1 MGQFCARA
9 PSVGSLPRR
18 PDCRCELDGEWCR
31 SKDACERRYGK
42 MTTPG
47 QADPE
52 VPSVEYGLI
61 RAHVL
66 ASLGTLLISVAFGLV
81 VATKFSVPEFLGG
94 HSWLT
99 WGRLRYNHTQGIL
112 FGWLGN
118 AFLAFVYYAVPR
130 LANRPVSSRNLGWLL
145 FWIWNCAVVFP
156 GWVLVAAGFS
166 QPLEW
171 AEFPLVVDAFVV
183 LAFVLMVS
191 EFVLPFLKA
200 RLSDLYVSAWYI
212 IGGIIFTMLAYPVG
226 NLVPELVPGAR
237 GAAFSGLWI
246 HDAVGL
252 YVTPYALAIAYY
264 VIPATT
270 RRAIFSHF
278 LSMVGFWLLFFT
290 YPLNGTHHYVYS
302 AIPMAAQKGAIVA
315 SVYLGMAV
323 ILVVTNHL
331 LSLRGNSGTASKDLP
346 LRFVWFGVVSYLVVS
361 LQGSVQALMPVNRF
375 IHFTDWVIGHSHLA
389 MIGFASFIALGGIAH
404 LWQRIPGTRYNERM
418 MNWSF
423 WLLAVGLT
431 LMVADLTIAGLVE
444 AQLWESSAPWMESVR
459 AVASYW
465 LVRTFSGLPILAGFV
480 LFWTSLLSGPRPSA
494 ATAAVSRETS
504 EHIPAAEGDASTS
517 HEAPSSRRFSYA
529 HAVIFGAGVGFFA
542 LSFLVLAI
550 LPGKELENEI
560 ERVAPVTMPTLSASE
575 QRGRVVY
582 GREGCAYCHTQQI
595 RSVAADVRRFGAPT
609 EPWETKYDYPQLWG
623 TRRIGPDL
631 SREFNLHPR
640 DWQLTHLY
648 DPRLVVR
655 DSVMPPYP
663 WLFNG
668 SPGQPTQE
676 ALDLLVYIE
685 SLGRARHLSGFER
698 QALVS
703 SVQPET
709 LDMAMASEPS
719 AKATA
724 PNVPIAM
731 KGGNSISAP
740 VLHPASEPDDLQE
753 EVSRGGSLFAANCAS
768 CHGPAGKGDGK
779 ASASLLPRPANLTA
793 ARFSDERLS
802 SVLWNGIVSS
812 AMPPWR
818 QLPTEDLRALV
829 AYIDSLHVASAP
841 PSTQESTS
849 LAESKALFAA
859 ACASCHGDTGAGN
872 GPAAGALAPSPTNF
886 HLKKPTAE
894 RAWEVLENGVPGTAM
909 PPWKD
914 QLSAAERHGLVE
926 FVRSLCGTPQE
937 NSNQ

>member
-1 MGQFCARA
+1 MATLIEQPFYPAGQR
-9 PSVGSLPRR
+9 SVQSAS
-18 PDCRCELDGEWCR
+18 EL
-31 SKDACERRYGK
+31 
-42 MTTPG
+42 
-47 QADPE
+47 
-52 VPSVEYGLI
+52 PSVEYGLI
-61 RAHVL
+61 RAHVF
-66 ASLGTLLISVAFGLV
+66 ASLITLVISVLFGIL
-81 VATKFSVPEFLGG
+81 VATKFTFPEFLGG
-94 HSWLT
+94 HGWLT
-99 WGRLRYNHTQGIL
+99 WGRLRYNHTQGIF

-118 AFLAFVYYAVPR
+118 AFLAFFYYAVPR
-130 LANRPVSSRNLGWLL
+130 LANRPVLSRKLGWFL
-145 FWIWNCAVVFP
+145 FCIWNFAVVLP

-171 AEFPLVVDAFVV
+171 AEFPLVVAAFVV
-183 LAFVLMVS
+183 LAFILMVF

-212 IGGIIFTMLAYPVG
+212 IGGIVFTMLAYPVG
-226 NLVPELVPGAR
+226 NLVPWLVPGAR

-252 YVTPYALAIAYY
+252 YVTPFAVAIAYY

-270 RRAIFSHF
+270 RRPISSHF
-278 LSMVGFWLLFFT
+278 LSMVGFWLLFFV

-315 SVYLGMAV
+315 SAYQGMDV
-323 ILVVTNHL
+323 ILVVTNLL
-331 LSLRGNSGTASKDLP
+331 LSLPGSSGTASKDVP

-361 LQGSVQALMPVNRF
+361 LQGSVQAFMPVNRF
-375 IHFTDWVIGHSHLA
+375 IHFTDFVIGHSHLA

-404 LWQRIPGTRYNERM
+404 LWQRIPGTRYNQRM

-423 WLLAVGLT
+423 WLLAFGLT
-431 LMVADLTIAGLVE
+431 LMVTDLTIAGLVE
-444 AQLWESSAPWMESVR
+444 AQVWQSSAPWIDSVR
-459 AVASYW
+459 AVGSYW
-465 LVRTFSGLPILAGFV
+465 LVRTLSGLPILAGFV
-480 LFWTSLLSGPRPSA
+480 LFWISLVTGPRLSEAIVSETSRVASEDKAAFEDGSA
-494 ATAAVSRETS
+494 A
-504 EHIPAAEGDASTS
+504 S
-517 HEAPSSRRFSYA
+517 HEFTLTGWLSNA
-529 HAVIFGAGVGFFA
+529 HVIAFGAGVGFFA

-550 LPGKELENEI
+550 LPGKELADEI
-560 ERVAPVTMPTLSASE
+560 KRVAPVTMPTLTASE
-575 QRGRVVY
+575 QRGRVIY
-582 GREGCAYCHTQQI
+582 GREGCAYCHTEQI
-595 RSVAADVRRFGAPT
+595 RSLAADVRRFGAPT
-609 EPWETKYDYPQLWG
+609 EAWETKFDYPQLWG

-655 DSVMPPYP
+655 DSVMPQYP
-663 WLFNG
+663 WLFKGNAN
-668 SPGQPTQE
+668 QPTQE
-676 ALDLLVYIE
+676 GLDVLAYLE
-685 SLGRARHLSGFER
+685 SLGRARQLSGFD
-698 QALVS
+698 QQTLTS
-703 SVQPET
+703 SVHAATP
-709 LDMAMASEPS
+709 DMAMPSEPS
-719 AKATA
+719 ARAT
-724 PNVPIAM
+724 PPTVPIAM
-731 KGGNSISAP
+731 TGGYSDSAP
-740 VLHPASEPDDLQE
+740 VLHPASNPDDLQE

-793 ARFSDERLS
+793 ACFSDERLS
-802 SVLWNGIVSS
+802 SVLWNGIVGS

-849 LAESKALFAA
+849 LAEGKALFAA
-859 ACASCHGDTGAGN
+859 ACGSCHGDTGAGN

-894 RAWEVLENGVPGTAM
+894 RAWDVLENGVPGTAM

-914 QLSAAERHGLVE
+914 QLSEDERHALVE
-926 FVRSLCGTPQE
+926 FVRSLYGTPQE
-937 NSNQ
+937 NSGQ

>member
-1 MGQFCARA
+1 
-9 PSVGSLPRR
+9 
-18 PDCRCELDGEWCR
+18 
-31 SKDACERRYGK
+31 
-42 MTTPG
+42 MTTSAQNLSSRNERANTQSLG
-47 QADPE
+47 AL
-52 VPSVEYGLI
+52 PSIEYDLL
-61 RAHVL
+61 RAHVF
-66 ASLGTLLISVAFGLV
+66 ASLVTLVISVLFGIL
-81 VATKFSVPEFLGG
+81 VATKFTFPEFLGG
-94 HSWLT
+94 HGWLT
-99 WGRLRYNHTQGIL
+99 WGRLRYNHTQGIF

-118 AFLAFVYYAVPR
+118 AFLAFFYYVVPR
-130 LANRPVSSRNLGWLL
+130 LANRPVLSRRLGWFL
-145 FWIWNCAVVFP
+145 FCIWNFAVVLP

-183 LAFVLMVS
+183 LAFILMVF

-200 RLSDLYVSAWYI
+200 RVSDLYVSAWYI

-252 YVTPYALAIAYY
+252 FVTPFAVAIAYY

-278 LSMVGFWLLFFT
+278 LSMVGFWLLFFI

-315 SVYLGMAV
+315 SAYLGMDV
-323 ILVVTNHL
+323 ILVVTNLL
-331 LSLRGNSGTASKDLP
+331 LSLRGNSGTVSKDVP

-404 LWQRIPGTRYNERM
+404 LWQRIPGTRYNARM

-431 LMVADLTIAGLVE
+431 LMVTDLTIAGLVE
-444 AQLWESSAPWMESVR
+444 AQVWQSSTPWIDSVR
-459 AVASYW
+459 AVGSYW
-465 LVRTFSGLPILAGFV
+465 LVRTLSGLPVLAGFV
-480 LFWTSLLSGPRPSA
+480 VFWTSLVTGPRLSEA
-494 ATAAVSRETS
+494 ITSGTSRLAS
-504 EHIPAAEGDASTS
+504 ENVVAFENASPASDKLSSTGWL
-517 HEAPSSRRFSYA
+517 SYA
-529 HAVIFGAGVGFFA
+529 HVVAFGAGVGFFA

-550 LPGKELENEI
+550 LPGKELEDEI
-560 ERVAPVTMPTLSASE
+560 KQVAPVTMATLTASE
-575 QRGRVVY
+575 QRGRVIY

-595 RSVAADVRRFGAPT
+595 RSLAADVRRFGTPT

-631 SREFNLHPR
+631 SREFNLHSR

-648 DPRLVVR
+648 NPRLVVP

-663 WLFNG
+663 WLFDG
-668 SPGQPTQE
+668 SPNHPTQE
-676 ALDLLVYIE
+676 GLDVLAYLQ
-685 SLGRARHLSGFER
+685 SLGRARELSGFDR
-698 QALVS
+698 QAVTS
-703 SVQPET
+703 SSKSGAS
-709 LDMAMASEPS
+709 DMAMASEPS
-719 AKATA
+719 ARST
-724 PNVPIAM
+724 PPTVPIAM
-731 KGGNSISAP
+731 VGGYSFSAP
-740 VLHPASEPDDLQE
+740 ILHAASDLADLQE
-753 EVSRGGSLFAANCAS
+753 ELNRGGTLFAANCAS
-768 CHGPAGKGDGK
+768 CHGSTGRGDGK
-779 ASASLLPRPANLTA
+779 ASASLLPKPANLSA

-802 SVLWNGIVSS
+802 SVLWNGVAGS

-829 AYIDSLHVASAP
+829 AYIHSLHLPVAA
-841 PSTQESTS
+841 PSTQEATS
-849 LAESKALFAA
+849 LSDGKSLFAA
-859 ACASCHGDTGAGN
+859 NCASCHGDSGAGN
-872 GPAAGALAPSPTNF
+872 GPAAGALTPSPTNF
-886 HLKKPTAE
+886 HLKKPTRE
-894 RAWEVLENGVPGTAM
+894 RAWDVLENGVPGTAM
-909 PPWKD
+909 PPWRS
-914 QLSAAERHGLVE
+914 QLSTDQRRALVE
-926 FVRSLCGTPQE
+926 FVRSLYGPPQE
-937 NSNQ
+937 NSGQ